1 MGSRCRYNM
10 SELCYYKPLTQSDCY
25 TYRLKQILVVRV
37 LYSIQRERER
47 EREGERETESYYGD
61 WFVSLAGRVEKSNS
75 SHLLLMLSLLLFL
88 LLMS

>member
-1 MGSRCRYNM
+1 M
-10 SELCYYKPLTQSDCY
+10 SELCYYKPLIQSDCY
-25 TYRLKQILVVRV
+25 TSKGSLFHTI
-37 LYSIQRERER
+37 R